1 MYLDDTWSRN
11 FIVVVIINR
20 GERGINENTVL
31 LCEELLEKKEEE
43 EERKKER
50 KGYTWVS
57 YFNDLYTELFIVRI
71 APLVEADLFSLLPIH
86 TALLQMTFRQ
96 RQP

>member
-1 MYLDDTWSRN
+1 M
-11 FIVVVIINR
+11 
-20 GERGINENTVL
+20 
-31 LCEELLEKKEEE
+31 K
-43 EERKKER
+43 ERKKEKDIR
-50 KGYTWVS
+50 FAVS

-86 TALLQMTFRQ
+86 AALLQMTFRQ

>member
-1 MYLDDTWSRN
+1 MK
-11 FIVVVIINR
+11 
-20 GERGINENTVL
+20 
-31 LCEELLEKKEEE
+31 EKDI
-43 EERKKER
+43 RFA
-50 KGYTWVS
+50 VS

-86 TALLQMTFRQ
+86 AALLQMTFRQ

>member
-50 KGYTWVS
+50 KGYT
-57 YFNDLYTELFIVRI
+57 
-71 APLVEADLFSLLPIH
+71 
-86 TALLQMTFRQ
+86 
-96 RQP
+96 